1 MSNRESL
8 YKNSKRKNG
17 YMEYYEP
24 VDIPF
29 DNDSDY
35 LLLIES
41 DYEYKPGKLALKL
54 YGSERLTWVFTYFNR
69 DIIQDPIFDLKSG
82 IYIRVPT
89 NDRLQQYL

>member
-17 YMEYYEP
+17 YMEYYESM
-24 VDIPF
+24 DIPF
-29 DNDSDY
+29 DNDTDY
-35 LLLIES
+35 LLLIEKE
-41 DYEYKPGKLALKL
+41 YEFKPGKLALKL
-54 YGSERLTWVFTYFNR
+54 YGSERLTWVFSYFNR

>member
-17 YMEYYEP
+17 FLLHYEP
-24 VDIPF
+24 TDIPF
-29 DNDSDY
+29 DNETDY
-35 LLLIES
+35 LILVEKE
-41 DYEYKPGKLALKL
+41 YEFKPGKLALRL
-54 YGSERLTWVFTYFNR
+54 YGSERLTWVFSYFNR
-69 DIIQDPIFDLKSG
+69 DILQDPIFDLKSG

>member
-8 YKNSKRKNG
+8 YQNSKRKNG

-41 DYEYKPGKLALKL
+41 DYEYKPGKLAIKL